1 MILCLWK
8 SLAVFLTVSLEDR
21 ADPGFI
27 RFMYVS
33 VQCNTHFST
42 SALSE
47 QDSFIL
53 LDNKLLTHS
62 FSLMAHTFSSI
73 NVNIM
78 KMKALCFPEQYA
90 LFFLMP
96 SW

>member
-47 QDSFIL
+47 VEQDSFIL
-53 LDNKLLTHS
+53 LDNKLLTQETLSH
-62 FSLMAHTFSSI
+62 LWLIH
-73 NVNIM
+73 
-78 KMKALCFPEQYA
+78 FP
-90 LFFLMP
+90 P
-96 SW
+96 